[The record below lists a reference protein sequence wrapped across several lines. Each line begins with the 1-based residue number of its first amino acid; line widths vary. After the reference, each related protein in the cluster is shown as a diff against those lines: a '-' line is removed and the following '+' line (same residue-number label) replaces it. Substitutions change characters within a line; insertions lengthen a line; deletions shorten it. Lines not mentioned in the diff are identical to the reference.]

1 MFDLF
6 TILYEGNYK
15 SFFDEKKWFW
25 VFNNKNLNS
34 KILVINNLDSLDDL
48 NNKIEDFKRKFEFS
62 VVYVTKNKFIDF
74 GVDYDA
80 FRTSSIYSS
89 PYFTMIERCD
99 SEFLFCVNED
109 CMNNLYISEEYVEN
123 SIKTLISN
131 ENCFFTT
138 VSWSDVENTGLHEM
152 LNCNLDLHETEF
164 FYPSN
169 GFSDQLFFCNIE
181 KIKLINFNSKS
192 HPYLGP
198 KYCENMCFE
207 KKVMDFFKTYGKY
220 RMIYKGK
227 DYYIHN
233 K

>member
-1 MFDLF
+1 
-6 TILYEGNYK
+6 
-15 SFFDEKKWFW
+15 
-25 VFNNKNLNS
+25 
-34 KILVINNLDSLDDL
+34 
-48 NNKIEDFKRKFEFS
+48 
-62 VVYVTKNKFIDF
+62 
-74 GVDYDA
+74 
-80 FRTSSIYSS
+80 
-89 PYFTMIERCD
+89 
-99 SEFLFCVNED
+99 
-109 CMNNLYISEEYVEN
+109 
-123 SIKTLISN
+123 
-131 ENCFFTT
+131 
-138 VSWSDVENTGLHEM
+138 M

-207 KKVMDFFKTYGKY
+207 KKVMDFFKTYVKY